1 MLAKKQIAKMVVI
14 NTIGLGLAEGG
25 ALIPISSNG
34 QGKIEY
40 KKDINGSYVMTKLN
54 EDILKDI
61 ASVGN
66 GVYIR
71 ANNSSIGLDNIL
83 ARINKME
90 KNEYQAVAYKDLWK

>member
-1 MLAKKQIAKMVVI
+1 M
-14 NTIGLGLAEGG
+14 
-25 ALIPISSNG
+25 
-34 QGKIEY
+34 
-40 KKDINGSYVMTKLN
+40 DVMTKLN

-90 KNEYQAVAYKDLWK
+90 KNEYQAVAYKDYESKFYIFAFIAFILLIIEFLVFEKKNKYINRKFFFGK